1 MSSSSNTNASGSNA
15 SGAATAAGMGG
26 AGKARTSEMS
36 YKFQRLREKLRAA
49 IAAGELAG
57 KLPGERALA
66 KRFHVNAKTL
76 SKALTDLAA
85 EGVLDRS
92 IGRGTYVKGSAPV
105 GGSAAGRWLLLCDPD
120 DADALILLEHL
131 RRANPDTQ
139 STCEGAAMRPSALSA
154 FSAVVDAAAATPEA
168 FLRDLVVRNMNV
180 VAVGREARMYSMHA
194 VLVDAALGGARVAR
208 DLLLAGHRKLAVVEA
223 RGSSVL
229 AAAVR
234 QTAAR
239 LAPEGAAAVDAFSP
253 EDAARLGDGGATAI
267 VCDSAATARRVRTA
281 LARQAEAGATAPGLE
296 SAASPLPAG
305 VALAAVGIAWADVP
319 CGGYFVDGARIAEQV
334 VSLLRDPPAGRP
346 ATLWM
351 AGEPAD
357 HGTITVGSGAAPVE
371 RGAATLS
378 AAARGL
384 LV

>member
-1 MSSSSNTNASGSNA
+1 MDSSSNAGNS
-15 SGAATAAGMGG
+15 AADSRTR
-26 AGKARTSEMS
+26 ARTSEMS
-36 YKFQRLREKLRAA
+36 YKFQRLREKLRAG
-49 IAAGELAG
+49 IASGELAG

-92 IGRGTYVKGSAPV
+92 IGRGTYVKGSAPAA
-105 GGSAAGRWLLLCDPD
+105 GPGAGRWLLLCDAD
-120 DADALILLEHL
+120 DPDALILLEHL
-131 RRANPDTQ
+131 RRANPETQ
-139 STCEGAAMRPSALSA
+139 STCDGSALRPSALSA

-168 FLRDLVVRNMNV
+168 FLRDLVVRNMTV

-208 DLLLAGHRKLAVVEA
+208 DLLLAGHRKLAAVEA
-223 RGSSVL
+223 RGSKVL
-229 AAAVR
+229 IGAIQ

-239 LAPEGAAAVDAFSP
+239 LAPEASVDAFSP
-253 EDAARLGDGGATAI
+253 EDASRLADSGATGI
-267 VCDSAATARRVRTA
+267 VCDSAATARRVRAA
-281 LARQAEAGATAPGLE
+281 LARPAEAGAAAPGLA

-319 CGGYFVDGARIAEQV
+319 CSGYFVDGAKIAEQV
-334 VSLLRDPPAGRP
+334 VSLLKDPPPGRP

-351 AGEPAD
+351 AGELAD
-357 HGTITVGSGAAPVE
+357 RGTMGGGSSVDAPTAG
-371 RGAATLS
+371 GAATLS
-378 AAARGL
+378 AVRGV